1 MRRTLLFAPT
11 ADTFPNSCTT
21 VTLFDANLIWGK
33 GEKPM
38 GHAFLAFF
46 SYSNYYKDD
55 KGETGS
61 QRTLDV
67 RVMLRSI
74 SAGKE
79 NAMCSGSFQVQNGS
93 CFGINTGSNRYNA
106 EATEPLPAP
115 TLDGEPP
122 WPIPDY
128 IKTPSKADQLG
139 PLWIALCVLLIC
151 ARCACRFYFRRRRA
165 ADAEIQRHLES
176 VIVEKTGGAKPVQ
189 AGLPAVSLAAIL
201 NKVPGGSER
210 MANVTRGLRGSASMA
225 VRSAAPSRLDGAA
238 QADAAMAHG
247 AERMTPD
254 GCGCHDRPD
263 VSTQKRKD
271 RAPNL
276 FLQAPP
282 LDRKVW
288 LNGQCI
294 QRVRQCARG
303 QDLGRKGAQ
312 RLARALL
319 PHQSLRELNLACT
332 KLTDAG
338 IAYVA
343 GALQR
348 NVSLVSVNLRNN
360 ELGDV
365 GTEALASALSCAWK
379 ENESYQLVELNLSGN
394 LFSDLGLQAFG
405 EVLGSGCPLKLLE
418 LSHLK
423 CLG

>member
-1 MRRTLLFAPT
+1 MVRAFGPVPWFLVVIGVRVMGRDDEFMFCNVKLDLNMENNCVWSATANEAPSLKPGTVPGCFQECYESSTIHTDPVFGGFKIVMTPTGERWKTCDIPGSNLSFACVPLAVTCAWSLF
-11 ADTFPNSCTT
+11 DTFPNSCTT

-165 ADAEIQRHLES
+165 ADA
-176 VIVEKTGGAKPVQ
+176 A
-189 AGLPAVSLAAIL
+189 
-201 NKVPGGSER
+201 
-210 MANVTRGLRGSASMA
+210 
-225 VRSAAPSRLDGAA
+225 RL
-238 QADAAMAHG
+238 Q
-247 AERMTPD
+247 
-254 GCGCHDRPD
+254 
-263 VSTQKRKD
+263 
-271 RAPNL
+271 
-276 FLQAPP
+276 
-282 LDRKVW
+282 
-288 LNGQCI
+288 
-294 QRVRQCARG
+294 
-303 QDLGRKGAQ
+303 
-312 RLARALL
+312 
-319 PHQSLRELNLACT
+319 QS
-332 KLTDAG
+332 
-338 IAYVA
+338 I
-343 GALQR
+343 
-348 NVSLVSVNLRNN
+348 
-360 ELGDV
+360 
-365 GTEALASALSCAWK
+365 
-379 ENESYQLVELNLSGN
+379 
-394 LFSDLGLQAFG
+394 
-405 EVLGSGCPLKLLE
+405 
-418 LSHLK
+418 
-423 CLG
+423 